1 MKTLI
6 LLFCMVIWLFMIL
19 WYTNEKAMDKHLLSV
34 SEFCLI
40 TTDEYAMQECRIYNE
55 RQNDC
60 EIEKQEV
67 WGWEWLER
75 CLADVAMTKYNI
87 INIMR

>member
-1 MKTLI
+1 ML
-6 LLFCMVIWLFMIL
+6 CR
-19 WYTNEKAMDKHLLSV
+19 NA
-34 SEFCLI
+34 
-40 TTDEYAMQECRIYNE
+40 EYIME

-60 EIEKQEV
+60 EIEKQEI
-67 WGWEWLER
+67 GSWEWLER